1 MLEVTDKDFDE
12 KVLQSSIPV
21 VVDFSAAWCG
31 PCQAMVP
38 VLEGIEKDYS
48 GHVSVFKMDVD
59 SNPLMCAEYAVRS
72 VPMLLFFVKGEVV
85 ECLVGAQN
93 KSKVVSVLNKTL
105 A

>member
-1 MLEVTDKDFDE
+1 MLEVTDHDFEE
-12 KVLQSSIPV
+12 KVLQSNVPV
-21 VVDFSAAWCG
+21 VVDFSATWCG

-38 VLEGIEKDYS
+38 VLESIEETYGNLIS
-48 GHVSVFKMDVD
+48 IFKMDVD
-59 SNPLMCAEYAVRS
+59 TNPLMCAEYAVRS

-93 KSKVVSVLNKTL
+93 KAKIVSVFNKFL